1 MKTEETNK
9 LIAEFMGEKLP
20 YKNEQNEWE
29 FYVQGAGKISSTNIE
44 DLFRFMGYNY
54 HNDWGLLMG
63 AVEKI
68 ENFGFE
74 FFIVESRC
82 RIANNTDKSIETII
96 DFEIIGTK
104 IQATYK
110 AVAEFIKWYNEQ
122 KSA

>member
-9 LIAEFMGEKLP
+9 LIAEFMGFVESPTTNK
-20 YKNEQNEWE
+20 YWTKR
-29 FYVQGAGKISSTNIE
+29 SSEGFGIGELVDLKYNI
-44 DLFRFMGYNY
+44 
-54 HNDWGLLMG
+54 DWNWLMEV
-63 AVEKI
+63 VEKI

-110 AVAEFIKWYNEQ
+110 AVVEFIKWYNEQ

>member
-1 MKTEETNK
+1 MGMKPLNNDSSVLVFSTDRGND
-9 LIAEFMGEKLP
+9 I
-20 YKNEQNEWE
+20 
-29 FYVQGAGKISSTNIE
+29 ISIDNLQYQ
-44 DLFRFMGYNY
+44 D
-54 HNDWGLLMG
+54 DWNLLMQV
-63 AVEKI
+63 VEKI

-110 AVAEFIKWYNEQ
+110 AVVEFIKLYNQ
-122 KSA
+122 NK